1 MKKVLA
7 ATMVAAM
14 LITGAAV
21 ASAQEAPADDGTVT
35 ETVTTVADVI
45 QGLVDDGTL
54 TQEQADAV
62 TAALQ
67 EHRANRPGKGGAH
80 LTEIAEVLGLTVD
93 ELKTQLQEG
102 ATLAEVAGD
111 QVDEVAQLITDH
123 MNERIDQALEDGRIT
138 EEEAAEKR
146 AEIEEKVSDILNG
159 EADFG
164 RRGHGRRGP
173 GGPRGGGPGFGAD
186 DAPEAETSA

>member
-21 ASAQEAPADDGTVT
+21 ASAQEAPEDDATVT
-35 ETVTTVADVI
+35 ENVVTTVADVI

-54 TQEQADAV
+54 TQEQADNV
-62 TAALQ
+62 TAALEQ
-67 EHRANRPGKGGAH
+67 HRANRPGKGGAH

-102 ATLAEVAGD
+102 ATLADVAGD
-111 QVDEVAQLITDH
+111 QVDDVAQLITDQ
-123 MNERIDQALEDGRIT
+123 MNERVDQALEDGRIT

-146 AEIEEKVSDILNG
+146 AEIEEKVTEILNG

-164 RRGHGRRGP
+164 RRGHGRRGH
-173 GGPRGGGPGFGAD
+173 GPRGGGFDGAPSD
-186 DAPEAETSA
+186 EASETNA